1 MKQLLLIFFVI
12 FASFS
17 FAQNQSAEEIIEQV
31 KQHYQSNEAFS
42 ADVSFEIDIPESENQ
57 LMEGKI
63 YLKGNKYKFMFDDQ
77 EIISDDVNMWH
88 WSKGDINEVQ
98 VSYVKEDESVI
109 TPAKVFNEFLDG
121 YSYKLDS
128 TPTVNGEQLE
138 LIEITPKEISDYEDI
153 FKIKVVSKL
162 ADHTIKNMQIYTKDG
177 TVYEFDVSNEQT
189 EQFGDSV
196 FTFNET
202 DHPDVQLIDLR

>member
-63 YLKGNKYKFMFDDQ
+63 YLKGNKYNFMFDDQ

-128 TPTVNGEQLE
+128 TPTVNGEQLA

>member
-1 MKQLLLIFFVI
+1 M
-12 FASFS
+12 
-17 FAQNQSAEEIIEQV
+17 
-31 KQHYQSNEAFS
+31 
-42 ADVSFEIDIPESENQ
+42 
-57 LMEGKI
+57 
-63 YLKGNKYKFMFDDQ
+63 
-77 EIISDDVNMWH
+77 
-88 WSKGDINEVQ
+88 
-98 VSYVKEDESVI
+98 
-109 TPAKVFNEFLDG
+109 
-121 YSYKLDS
+121 
-128 TPTVNGEQLE
+128 NGEQLA